1 MGEERGLLGN
11 LLLARGV
18 VDRAAE
24 HRSDPAWQDDRRADP
39 RSRLMRVHGGQAL
52 TGPAGLHL
60 VPAAD
65 AVDETVFLGCDGDD
79 VAYYAEHVSDLA
91 RVIAPEGT
99 AWADL
104 RVVGDRLDD
113 RDAGLMVAAVALDN
127 WLRTHRRCP
136 RCGEETVASQAGWSR
151 RCPADESEHFP
162 RTDPAVIVLVRDRTD
177 RALLGRQGRWA
188 PGWFSTLAGF
198 VESGESAESAVRREV
213 HEESGVVVG
222 SGPLDLEYLGSQP
235 WPFPSSLMLGFH
247 AWTDDPVAVPDGDE
261 IAEVRWF
268 SREELAAACASG
280 DVRLPPPV
288 SIARR
293 LVERWYGAPLP
304 GDWSRP
310 LAR

>member
-24 HRSDPAWQDDRRADP
+24 HRTDDAWQAARLADP
-39 RSRLMRVHGGQAL
+39 TSRLLRVHEGQAAM
-52 TGPAGLHL
+52 TGAGLLL
-60 VPAAD
+60 VPAD
-65 AVDETVFLGCDGDD
+65 RAVDETVFLGCGPDD
-79 VAYYAEHVSDLA
+79 VAYYAEHVADRERIDL
-91 RVIAPEGT
+91 PEG
-99 AWADL
+99 ASWADL
-104 RVVGDRLDD
+104 RAAGHRLDD

-136 RCGEETVASQAGWSR
+136 RCGAPTEPVQSGWAR
-151 RCPADESEHFP
+151 RCPSDGSDHFP
-162 RTDPAVIVLVRDRTD
+162 RTDPAVIVLVRDRDD

-213 HEESGVVVG
+213 REESGVVVA
-222 SGPLDLEYLGSQP
+222 SGPEDLAYLGSQP

-247 AWTDDPVAVPDGDE
+247 AWTDDPVTEPDGDE

-268 SREELAAACASG
+268 SRDELAAACEAG
-280 DVRLPPPV
+280 DVRLPPAV

-293 LVERWYGAPLP
+293 LVERWYGDTLP